1 MISNMTPS
9 ISPETVQIRQ
19 AEQSEK
25 SNLLIVDDTPAN
37 LRLLSSML
45 TEEGY
50 KVRSV
55 LNGQMAL
62 TAAKTAPPD
71 LILLDINMPDM
82 NGYQVCQQLKADKS
96 ISDIPVIFISALDE
110 LQDKVKAFAAGGM
123 DYITKPFQLEEV
135 LARVRTHLTLRNT
148 QRQLEAA
155 RSELLET
162 NHHLE
167 QRVQQ
172 QVLQLYSSQLATI
185 FALAKLADS
194 RDSDTGK
201 HLDRTGQYCRLM
213 AEQLVCLPQYQGEI
227 DDLFIEDLTIASAL
241 HDIGKV
247 GIPDQI
253 LLKPGKLTA
262 EEFEVMKTHTI
273 IGAQALR
280 EVDQK
285 YPGNKQL
292 RMGIEIAESH
302 HEKWD
307 GLGYPHKL
315 AGMSIPLAAR
325 ILALVDV
332 YDALTSL
339 RPYKSPFSH
348 AKSSEIITADRSRHF
363 DPDMVDCFLQVECQ
377 FAVIRENCR

>member
-1 MISNMTPS
+1 MTPH
-9 ISPETVQIRQ
+9 ISPDTVRIIKSEQ
-19 AEQSEK
+19 AEK
-25 SNLLIVDDTPAN
+25 SSLLIVDDTPAN

-45 TEEGY
+45 AEEGY

-55 LNGQMAL
+55 INGQMAL
-62 TAAKTAPPD
+62 TAVKTAPPD
-71 LILLDINMPDM
+71 LILLDINMPNM
-82 NGYQVCQQLKADKS
+82 NGYQICQQLKSDES
-96 ISDIPVIFISALDE
+96 INDIPVIFISALDE
-110 LQDKVKAFAAGGM
+110 LHDKVKAFASGGI

-135 LARVRTHLTLRNT
+135 LARVRTHLTLRKT
-148 QRQLEAA
+148 QRELEAA

-167 QRVQQ
+167 ERVQQ

-201 HLDRTGQYCRLM
+201 HLDRASQYCRVM
-213 AEQLVCLPQYQGEI
+213 AEQLAKLPQYQEEI
-227 DDLFIEDLTIASAL
+227 DDLFIEDLSTASAL

-247 GIPDQI
+247 GIPDHI
-253 LLKPGKLTA
+253 LLKPGKLTE
-262 EEFEVMKTHTI
+262 EEFEVMKTHTV

-307 GLGYPHKL
+307 ASGYPNQL
-315 AGMSIPLAAR
+315 AGLSIPLAAR

-339 RPYKSPFSH
+339 RPYKTAFSH
-348 AKSSEIITADRSRHF
+348 TKSCEIITADRSRQF
-363 DPDMVDCFLQVECQ
+363 DPDMVDCFLQVESQ